1 MSSDF
6 PTIVN
11 NNYPLYSENEIP
23 KCLENRISCVKEGK
37 NPYYFS
43 SLWSFS
49 SYFIT
54 HHLNPI
60 LKTFIRENN
69 YSKELFFRTVF

>member
-6 PTIVN
+6 PTIVK
-11 NNYPLYSENEIP
+11 NNYPLYSENVIS

-43 SLWSFS
+43 SFWSFS

-54 HHLNPI
+54 HHINPI
-60 LKTFIRENN
+60 LKLLLEKIITQTRPF
-69 YSKELFFRTVF
+69 SK